1 MKLLTGQQIA
11 RARDVERGRERNRL
25 ESAEYDELKDLL
37 ASLTLERESVKKA
50 MGFALDHSEAAV
62 DIVNVVLRAFKNP
75 EASAV
80 AMVGFLYVTSDILHN
95 SSAAVKNASLFRTTF
110 QDCLPEILESLRLAH
125 KALVGR
131 MSANA
136 MKEKVLNVLTAW
148 ESWSLFPPMFLV
160 GLNATFLRK
169 IEEDESAADTSDN
182 GGDGESG
189 AVDEE
194 RLRKTCRQAG
204 ILSTGNAKQL
214 LSRLQWL
221 KEFTAPKAA
230 LSVSKPTAKAGDS
243 VVVQTSAEPKQS
255 DTRDSVDNGAEDI
268 DGEPID
274 DEVQDGGEGDLDG
287 EPIDG
292 EDEDLDGQPLTEEDD
307 ENDVDGEPLDD
318 SEELDGEPLDEK
330 HGEGDE
336 DLDGAP
342 LDEEEEDLDGEPL

>member
-11 RARDVERGRERNRL
+11 RARDIERGRERNRL
-25 ESAEYDELKDLL
+25 ESTDYDELKDLL
-37 ASLTLERESVKKA
+37 VSLTLERESVKKT

-62 DIVNVVLRAFKNP
+62 DIVNVILKAFKNP

-110 QDCLPEILESLRLAH
+110 QECLPEILESLRLAH
-125 KALVGR
+125 RALVGR

-169 IEEDESAADTSDN
+169 VEEEDDRVGTRDC
-182 GGDGESG
+182 GDG
-189 AVDEE
+189 DEE

-204 ILSTGNAKQL
+204 ILSTGNTKQL

-230 LSVSKPTAKAGDS
+230 PVSKLPAKAADFG
-243 VVVQTSAEPKQS
+243 VVQTSAAQS
-255 DTRDSVDNGAEDI
+255 VGVIQRDTSSCEDL

-274 DEVQDGGEGDLDG
+274 GDAQDGGDGDLDG
-287 EPIDG
+287 EPMDDG
-292 EDEDLDGQPLTEEDD
+292 EDEDLDGQPLTEEDN
-307 ENDVDGEPLDD
+307 ENDVDGEPMDD
-318 SEELDGEPLDEK
+318 SEGVDGEPLDDNE
-330 HGEGDE
+330 E

-342 LDEEEEDLDGEPL
+342 LDDEEDLDGEPL

>member
-11 RARDVERGRERNRL
+11 RARDIERGRERNRL

-37 ASLTLERESVKKA
+37 ATLTLERESVKKA

-62 DIVNVVLRAFKNP
+62 DIVNMILKAFKNP
-75 EASAV
+75 EASTV

-131 MSANA
+131 MSASA

-169 IEEDESAADTSDN
+169 TEEDESADIGDT
-182 GGDGESG
+182 GG
-189 AVDEE
+189 ADEE

-214 LSRLQWL
+214 LRRLQWL
-221 KEFTAPKAA
+221 KEFTAPKATP
-230 LSVSKPTAKAGDS
+230 SSSSKPTAKAGSDS
-243 VVVQTSAEPKQS
+243 VAVTTTVERREKDAGS
-255 DTRDSVDNGAEDI
+255 SVDNVAEDI

-274 DEVQDGGEGDLDG
+274 DEARDGSDGDLDG

-292 EDEDLDGQPLTEEDD
+292 EEDEDLDGQPLTEEEDD
-307 ENDVDGEPLDD
+307 ENDVDGEPMDD
-318 SEELDGEPLDEK
+318 GEELDGESLGENQ
-330 HGEGDE
+330 EGD